1 MTIGRMLNSLPVAAL
16 AIGSLARQF
25 TPEVLVQ
32 TNRFSGSVAV
42 SPSSSSIAYIQTR
55 YSIDEKRQTTQL
67 FVQKLDSSEADEVHQ
82 IADFSVDARPNPP
95 KSDSEDAQDAD
106 SSDKVNTKKLKPSQP
121 VWLSDSSLGF
131 VVFDST
137 SGKSTLYA
145 VSNHGGH
152 KHSRWSKPYPVMT
165 APVPISDLQFN
176 TASGVLAFT
185 AEVYN
190 GTSTLDE
197 TAKRDR
203 KEQER
208 ADTGQVYDE
217 LWVRHWDTFVSPK
230 LSQIHTLKLES
241 GHHNEFKPKSDIRNI
256 IRDTPSHGRL
266 DATDSFVF
274 SDDGRQIAFV
284 AKKPA
289 RDYAW
294 KTTSYVYLADVDGS
308 AAAPINP
315 GKGGA
320 SSSPAFSADGSR
332 IVYLQMDDPAYEA
345 DRNRIKIYSI
355 GDQSTTVV
363 ADDWKLSPSHV
374 DWVDDNTLLVTYN
387 DWGRNKLAKVDIAS
401 GEITPLISEHVVG
414 AVRRLPGTNSLL
426 IDYSAM
432 DSPTDLYTV
441 SLDDGKLTRVTDLN
455 PKLTKDI
462 LSPAEDLEFI
472 GADNATIHGFIL
484 HPPNFDPEKKYP
496 LAFVIHG
503 GPQSSFSDAWST
515 RWNLNIFAA
524 AGFVTVALD
533 PQGSTGYGQDF
544 TDAIRNQWGGKPYES
559 LIKSLYQLLESHPY
573 IDSDRMAALGASYGG
588 YMINWINGHF
598 DGFKALVNHDGMF
611 STVSTYY
618 STEELYFP
626 ETEFEG
632 VPFDEKARENYE
644 RWSPERFVANWKT
657 PTLVIHSEKDY
668 RLVVSEGLSTFT
680 ALRRQGVP
688 ARLLYFPDENHW

>member
-1 MTIGRMLNSLPVAAL
+1 
-16 AIGSLARQF
+16 
-25 TPEVLVQ
+25 
-32 TNRFSGSVAV
+32 
-42 SPSSSSIAYIQTR
+42 
-55 YSIDEKRQTTQL
+55 
-67 FVQKLDSSEADEVHQ
+67 
-82 IADFSVDARPNPP
+82 
-95 KSDSEDAQDAD
+95 
-106 SSDKVNTKKLKPSQP
+106 
-121 VWLSDSSLGF
+121 
-131 VVFDST
+131 
-137 SGKSTLYA
+137 
-145 VSNHGGH
+145 
-152 KHSRWSKPYPVMT
+152 
-165 APVPISDLQFN
+165 
-176 TASGVLAFT
+176 
-185 AEVYN
+185 
-190 GTSTLDE
+190 
-197 TAKRDR
+197 RDR

-230 LSQIHTLKLES
+230 LSQIHTLKLVN
-241 GHHNEFKPKSDIRNI
+241 GHHDQFKPKSEIRNI

-274 SDDGRQIAFV
+274 SNDGRQIAFV

-320 SSSPAFSADGSR
+320 SSSPAFSADGTK

-345 DRNRIKIYSI
+345 DRNRIKIYNI
-355 GDQSTTVV
+355 DDQSTNIV

-374 DWVDDNTLLVTYN
+374 DWVDDSTLLVTYN
-387 DWGRNKLAKVDIAS
+387 DWGRNKMAKIDIAS
-401 GEITPLISEHVVG
+401 GEITPIISEHVVG
-414 AVRRLPGTNSLL
+414 AVRRLSGTNSRL

-441 SLDDGKLTRVTDLN
+441 SLDDGKLTRVTNLN
-455 PKLTKDI
+455 PELTKDV
-462 LSPAEDLEFI
+462 LSPTEDLEFV

-524 AGFVTVALD
+524 AGFVTVAMD

-559 LIKSLYQLLESHPY
+559 LIKSLHQLLESHPY

-688 ARLLYFPDENHW
+688 ARLLYFPDENHWVLKPANSLRWHQEVLEWITKWTKDTSDDSKDGEFDKFDVDVDVGRTSGSNRFHIQND